1 MQYLPLF
8 LKKDLCPKCRSKRK
22 KIKSKLSLYKSHEE
36 RKKKKTCSCGC
47 ACVKPQPIKNQYLK
61 GKMLDRNKCS
71 FYQKTSGK
79 HHKLCLGQSKT
90 SRRKVNNGLETNLNH
105 NENCV
110 NTTNSLLD
118 PTLIFPL
125 EEEETP
131 KFSGNRFHETVSISS
146 AQLDSKSILSTLP
159 NKKHFLST
167 NIRQSVKIVCRQS
180 SETGSN
186 KQENTIDPPEKKN
199 VK

>member
-1 MQYLPLF
+1 M
-8 LKKDLCPKCRSKRK
+8 
-22 KIKSKLSLYKSHEE
+22 
-36 RKKKKTCSCGC
+36 
-47 ACVKPQPIKNQYLK
+47 KPQPIKNEYLK

-79 HHKLCLGQSKT
+79 RHKLCLGQSKT
-90 SRRKVNNGLETNLNH
+90 SRRWKVNNGLEPNSNQ

-110 NTTNSLLD
+110 NTTNSLPD

-131 KFSGNRFHETVSISS
+131 KFSGNRFHKTVSISS
-146 AQLDSKSILSTLP
+146 AQLDNKSILSTLP

-167 NIRQSVKIVCRQS
+167 NICQSVKIVCRQS

-186 KQENTIDPPEKKN
+186 KQENTIDPPPEKKT